1 MKSISICAGAIAYL
15 LLSVSPLAAA
25 PRPSAPVKSFLQ
37 WCQQRNSVSIATK
50 KTIDLLLLSY
60 ETKNCGVA
68 NAKLSNLTKLNLNM
82 SEISDLRPIAG
93 LTKLTELSLGNNEI
107 SDLKPLVLRHQ

>member
-1 MKSISICAGAIAYL
+1 MKSISICVGAIAYL

-50 KTIDLLLLSY
+50 KTINALLY
-60 ETKNCGVA
+60 GIDTNNCRVA
-68 NAKLSNLTKLNLNM
+68 NAKLRNLTKLNLNM
-82 SEISDLRPIAG
+82 SEISDLRPIAE
-93 LTKLTELSLGNNEI
+93 LTKLTELQILSQSG
-107 SDLKPLVLRHQ
+107 PL